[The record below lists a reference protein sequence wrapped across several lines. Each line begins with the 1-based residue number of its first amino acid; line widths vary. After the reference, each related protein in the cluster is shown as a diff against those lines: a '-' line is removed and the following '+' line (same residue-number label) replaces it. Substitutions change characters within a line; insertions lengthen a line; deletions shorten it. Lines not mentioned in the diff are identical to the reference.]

1 MQIINNKDAII
12 KEQINLGDI
21 GNLNIDD
28 LFKDNTN
35 NKKMKNNNYPN
46 WLVPLDIAKELKEI
60 GFDEPTLF
68 HYYENDFDV
77 TIETNSY
84 YDEGEAQGYLHFYI
98 SAFKEE
104 NFNRDKKCISIPTWE
119 QVFEWFREKKIYGN
133 VNQEWEYGRYNSPKR
148 LNYFYVINDCRKK
161 DINKT
166 EAITNSGFNNYEEA
180 REELVKVLIQ
190 TYKREQL

>member
-1 MQIINNKDAII
+1 MQIINNTGAII

-21 GNLNIDD
+21 DNLNIDD
-28 LFKDNTN
+28 LFKNNTS
-35 NKKMKNNNYPN
+35 KKMKNNNYPT
-46 WLVPLDIAKELKEI
+46 WLVPIEIAKELKEI

-104 NFNRDKKCISIPTWE
+104 NFNRDKKCFSLPAWE
-119 QVFEWFREKKIYGN
+119 QVFEWFRDKGLFHSICITEDLIEDVKEFEAEIRDNNADIIYIIH
-133 VNQEWEYGRYNSPKR
+133 R
-148 LNYFYVINDCRKK
+148 D
-161 DINKT
+161 T
-166 EAITNSGFNNYEEA
+166 YEEV
-180 REELVKVLIQ
+180 REALVKALIR
-190 TYKREQL
+190 TYKKEQL